1 MTRPLTLRSP
11 LLRPLVLGLL
21 ALALSACGFHLRDA
35 LLLPNDLGPLR
46 VVSPDPYSPLAQS
59 LSEALARAGAVPAAR
74 GATSDIATLRVVSE
88 RWGNTPLSV
97 DQFGRAQE
105 YTLRYAVIFRLNRA
119 DGSDLV
125 PQQAIELSRDY
136 IFVPTNASGAEGERE
151 ILTKELRRDMV
162 ASILRRIDA
171 ASRAPAA
178 GAAAAVGQPES
189 GQPESDQ
196 PASEQPASEQPATP
210 APEQQATPAPEPV
223 PAPTP

>member
-1 MTRPLTLRSP
+1 MTRPSLRFP
-11 LLRPLVLGLL
+11 LLRPLVLVLL

-35 LLLPNDLGPLR
+35 LLLPQDLGPLR

-59 LSEALARAGAVPAAR
+59 LSEALARAGAKPAAE
-74 GATSDIATLRVVSE
+74 GATGDVATLRVVSE

-151 ILTKELRRDMV
+151 ILTKELRREMV

-171 ASRAPAA
+171 ASRAPAI
-178 GAAAAVGQPES
+178 AAPVEPSAPPSE
-189 GQPESDQ
+189 
-196 PASEQPASEQPATP
+196 PA
-210 APEQQATPAPEPV
+210 

>member
-1 MTRPLTLRSP
+1 MTRPSLRFP
-11 LLRPLVLGLL
+11 LLRPLVLVLL

-35 LLLPNDLGPLR
+35 LLLPQDLGPLR

-59 LSEALARAGAVPAAR
+59 LSEALARAGAKPAAE
-74 GATSDIATLRVVSE
+74 GATGDVATLRVVSE

-151 ILTKELRRDMV
+151 ILTKELRREMV

-171 ASRAPAA
+171 ASRAPAV
-178 GAAAAVGQPES
+178 AAPVEPSA
-189 GQPESDQ
+189 
-196 PASEQPASEQPATP
+196 PASEPA
-210 APEQQATPAPEPV
+210 

>member
-1 MTRPLTLRSP
+1 MTRLQTLRFP
-11 LLRPLVLGLL
+11 LLRPLVMLLL

-35 LLLPNDLGPLR
+35 LMLPDDLGPLR

-59 LSEALARAGAVPAAR
+59 LSEALARAGATPAAE
-74 GATSDIATLRVVSE
+74 GATDNVATLRVVSE
-88 RWGNTPLSV
+88 RWGSTPLSV

-136 IFVPTNASGAEGERE
+136 ISVPTNSSGAEGERE
-151 ILTKELRRDMV
+151 ILTKELRREMV
-162 ASILRRIDA
+162 ASVLRRIDA
-171 ASRAPAA
+171 ASRAPAPA
-178 GAAAAVGQPES
+178 PAAAR
-189 GQPESDQ
+189 D
-196 PASEQPASEQPATP
+196 
-210 APEQQATPAPEPV
+210 APSTPAPEPA

>member
-1 MTRPLTLRSP
+1 MTRLLTSRFP
-11 LLRPLVLGLL
+11 LLRPFVLVLL

-35 LLLPNDLGPLR
+35 LVLPDDLGPLR

-59 LSEALARAGAVPAAR
+59 LSEALARAGATPAPE
-74 GATSDIATLRVVSE
+74 GAVADVATLRVVSE

-136 IFVPTNASGAEGERE
+136 ISVPTNASGAEGERE
-151 ILTKELRRDMV
+151 ILTKELRREMV

-171 ASRAPAA
+171 ASRAPV
-178 GAAAAVGQPES
+178 AAAPVEPEA
-189 GQPESDQ
+189 
-196 PASEQPASEQPATP
+196 PA
-210 APEQQATPAPEPV
+210 PAPEPA

>member
-1 MTRPLTLRSP
+1 MTRPSLRFP
-11 LLRPLVLGLL
+11 LLRPLVLVVL
-21 ALALSACGFHLRDA
+21 ALALTACGFHLRDA
-35 LLLPNDLGPLR
+35 LLLPQDLGPLR

-59 LSEALARAGAVPAAR
+59 LSEALTRAGAKPAVE
-74 GATSDIATLRVVSE
+74 GATGDVATLRVVSE

-151 ILTKELRRDMV
+151 ILTKELRREMV

-171 ASRAPAA
+171 ASRAPAV
-178 GAAAAVGQPES
+178 AAPVEPSA
-189 GQPESDQ
+189 
-196 PASEQPASEQPATP
+196 PASEPA
-210 APEQQATPAPEPV
+210 

>member
-1 MTRPLTLRSP
+1 MTRPSTLRFP
-11 LLRPLVLGLL
+11 LLRPLVLVLL
-21 ALALSACGFHLRDA
+21 ALALTACGFHLRDA
-35 LLLPNDLGPLR
+35 LMLPQDLGPLR

-59 LSEALARAGAVPAAR
+59 LSEALARAGAKPAVE
-74 GATSDIATLRVVSE
+74 GATGDVATLRVVSE

-151 ILTKELRRDMV
+151 ILTKELRREMV

-171 ASRAPAA
+171 ASRAPAV
-178 GAAAAVGQPES
+178 AAPVQPS
-189 GQPESDQ
+189 A
-196 PASEQPASEQPATP
+196 PASEPA
-210 APEQQATPAPEPV
+210 

>member
-1 MTRPLTLRSP
+1 MTRPSLRFP
-11 LLRPLVLGLL
+11 LLRPLVLVVL

-35 LLLPNDLGPLR
+35 LLLPQDLGPLR

-59 LSEALARAGAVPAAR
+59 LSEALARAGAKPAAE
-74 GATSDIATLRVVSE
+74 GATGDVATLRVVSE

-151 ILTKELRRDMV
+151 ILTKELRREMV

-171 ASRAPAA
+171 ASRAPAV
-178 GAAAAVGQPES
+178 AAPVEPSA
-189 GQPESDQ
+189 
-196 PASEQPASEQPATP
+196 PASEPA
-210 APEQQATPAPEPV
+210 

>member
-1 MTRPLTLRSP
+1 MTRPSTLRFP
-11 LLRPLVLGLL
+11 WLRPLVLVVL

-35 LLLPNDLGPLR
+35 LLLPQDLGPLR

-59 LSEALARAGAVPAAR
+59 LSEALTRAGAKPAVE
-74 GATSDIATLRVVSE
+74 GATGDVATLRVVSE

-151 ILTKELRRDMV
+151 ILTKELRREMV

-171 ASRAPAA
+171 ASRAPAV
-178 GAAAAVGQPES
+178 AAPVEPSA
-189 GQPESDQ
+189 
-196 PASEQPASEQPATP
+196 PASEPA
-210 APEQQATPAPEPV
+210 

>member
-1 MTRPLTLRSP
+1 MTRLQTLRFP
-11 LLRPLVLGLL
+11 LLRPLVMLLL

-35 LLLPNDLGPLR
+35 LMLPDDLGPLR

-59 LSEALARAGAVPAAR
+59 LSEALARAGATPAAE
-74 GATSDIATLRVVSE
+74 GATDNVATLRVVSE
-88 RWGNTPLSV
+88 RWGSTPLSV

-136 IFVPTNASGAEGERE
+136 ISVPTNSSGAEGERE
-151 ILTKELRRDMV
+151 ILTKELRREMV
-162 ASILRRIDA
+162 ASVLRRIDA
-171 ASRAPAA
+171 ASRAPAPA
-178 GAAAAVGQPES
+178 PAAARDAPS
-189 GQPESDQ
+189 
-196 PASEQPASEQPATP
+196 TP
-210 APEQQATPAPEPV
+210 GPEPA

>member
-1 MTRPLTLRSP
+1 MTRPSLRFP
-11 LLRPLVLGLL
+11 LLRPLVLVVL

-35 LLLPNDLGPLR
+35 LLLPQDLGPLR

-59 LSEALARAGAVPAAR
+59 LSEALTRAGAKPAAE
-74 GATSDIATLRVVSE
+74 GATGDVATLRVVSE

-151 ILTKELRRDMV
+151 ILTKELRREMV

-171 ASRAPAA
+171 ASRAPAI
-178 GAAAAVGQPES
+178 AAPVEPSAPPSE
-189 GQPESDQ
+189 
-196 PASEQPASEQPATP
+196 PA
-210 APEQQATPAPEPV
+210 

>member
-1 MTRPLTLRSP
+1 MTRPSLRFP
-11 LLRPLVLGLL
+11 LLRPLVLVVL

-35 LLLPNDLGPLR
+35 LLLPQDLGPLR

-59 LSEALARAGAVPAAR
+59 LSEALARAGAKPAAE
-74 GATSDIATLRVVSE
+74 GATGDVATLRVVSE

-151 ILTKELRRDMV
+151 ILTKELRREMV

-171 ASRAPAA
+171 ASRAPAI
-178 GAAAAVGQPES
+178 AAPVEPSAPPSE
-189 GQPESDQ
+189 
-196 PASEQPASEQPATP
+196 PA
-210 APEQQATPAPEPV
+210 